1 MKVIEHITLVL
12 AFFSASFYAMA
23 ENKMRSGKLMSKEE
37 LTQKYDKNDNG
48 QLDYREKMAFIKSL
62 NDKERDA
69 YRKYFNQLNSS
80 ESSKKK
86 GNKNRSKTIIYKD
99 ISKSKREKNDER
111 GLKFRKAEEKIW
123 TAVKAGELSEDDAK
137 KKLSS
142 IKNKI
147 WPNI

>member
-48 QLDYREKMAFIKSL
+48 QLDYREKMAFLKSL

-69 YRKYFNQLNSS
+69 YRKYFNKLN
-80 ESSKKK
+80 
-86 GNKNRSKTIIYKD
+86 
-99 ISKSKREKNDER
+99 
-111 GLKFRKAEEKIW
+111 
-123 TAVKAGELSEDDAK
+123 
-137 KKLSS
+137 
-142 IKNKI
+142 
-147 WPNI
+147 